1 MSLSG
6 PPEPSSSRLAALLVD
21 RKETLVRKWAERVLA
36 DPQVPE
42 ASRLSQPE
50 LFDHIPRFIDEIAL
64 SLRACGTRAAP
75 PGHASGEERGRE
87 LGSSGVAAAHA
98 KERFVEHYTT
108 TAALRE
114 LSHFRAVVT
123 DLCFREAIVL
133 DHDAAQLLHAS
144 IDEAMSRAA
153 SEIESAGQV
162 ALRQEVDVRERFMA
176 ILGHDLRDP
185 IGGVLIAASML
196 LKQELSEPQSS
207 YVRRMSRSAERAT
220 RMIADM
226 LDLAKARLGGGIS
239 IAKSRASTRDIC
251 QRAIDE
257 AQLGH
262 PDRTITFATEGDG
275 GGLFDPDR
283 MAQVVGNLLS
293 NAIAY
298 SPPASVVH
306 IGTREADDARVVI
319 EVCNEGRAIPPGEIE
334 TLFDPF
340 RRGVDTARTT
350 QGLGLGLFIAN
361 QIVAAHGG
369 TIGVTSTVSDG
380 TRFTVTLPHHR
391 DELG

>member
-1 MSLSG
+1 MPFPD
-6 PPEPSSSRLAALLVD
+6 PPVPSSSRLAALLVD
-21 RKETLVRKWAERVLA
+21 QKETLVEQWVERVLA

-42 ASRLSQPE
+42 ANRLSQPE
-50 LFDHIPRFIDEIAL
+50 LRDHIPRFIDQIAL
-64 SLRACGTRAAP
+64 SLETYGTRAA
-75 PGHASGEERGRE
+75 HASGEERGRE
-87 LGSSGVAAAHA
+87 LGASGVAAAHA
-98 KERFVEHYTT
+98 KDRFVEHYTT

-123 DLCFREAIVL
+123 DLCFREAVVL

-162 ALRQEVDVRERFMA
+162 ALRQEADVRERFMA

-185 IGGVLIAASML
+185 IGGILVAANML
-196 LKQELSEPQSS
+196 LKQELSEPHAS

-226 LDLAKARLGGGIS
+226 LDMAKARLGGGIS
-239 IAKSRASTRDIC
+239 IAKSRASTRDVC

-262 PDRTITFATEGDG
+262 PDRTITFATEGNG
-275 GGLFDPDR
+275 VGLFDPDR

-306 IGTREADDARVVI
+306 IGTHEADDAHVVI
-319 EVCNEGRAIPPGEIE
+319 EVRNEGRAIAPGEIE

-340 RRGVDTARTT
+340 RRGAETARTT
-350 QGLGLGLFIAN
+350 QGLGLGLFIAS
-361 QIVAAHGG
+361 QIVSAHGG
-369 TIGVTSTVSDG
+369 MIDVTSTVSDG
-380 TRFTVTLPHHR
+380 TLFRVTLPHHR